1 MFKYLF
7 LFITLIIFQPV
18 FSQKLNQE
26 VEKFLYSCLEESFE
40 KEGVDLNFELDRLER
55 FLIHNG
61 DISEASGDS
70 YFRYFLEIQLKKDVL
85 LTMPPSAEEFSGLL
99 KLDPGSY
106 YSSDCLEQLRKMN
119 SQSLQGSSYFLMSK
133 ALAALNPATIT
144 PEEVSKAISGVLEV
158 VDFETPFYRALTLLT
173 MLNLA
178 SAAPLVSESGPE
190 FNAADYFVIPIF
202 ISGKDELFLS
212 KKQIT
217 VEDFRLE
224 LAKLIEQYPDYYMI
238 LEFDRKSSFNFYTS
252 IRKEIADILA
262 MLSEEASRTLF
273 NKKYSD
279 LNEIQKLQIDSR
291 YSFRIKENIV
301 EK

>member
-7 LFITLIIFQPV
+7 LFITLMIFKPV
-18 FSQKLNQE
+18 FSQELNQE
-26 VEKFLYSCLEESFE
+26 VEKFLYSCLGESFE
-40 KEGVDLNFELDRLER
+40 KEGVDLNSELDRLEK
-55 FLIHNG
+55 FLIQNG
-61 DISEASGDS
+61 DISEVSGDS
-70 YFRYFLEIQLKKDVL
+70 YLRYFLEIQLKKDVL
-85 LTMPPSAEEFSGLL
+85 LTVPPSAEEFSGLL

-133 ALAALNPATIT
+133 ALAALNPETIT

-158 VDFETPFYRALTLLT
+158 EDFETPFYRALTLLT

-178 SAAPLVSESGPE
+178 SETPLVSESAPE
-190 FNAADYFVIPIF
+190 FDTADYFVIPIF

-212 KKQIT
+212 KNQIT
-217 VEDFRLE
+217 PEDFRLE
-224 LAKLIEQYPDYYMI
+224 LAILIEQHPDYYMI
-238 LEFDRKSSFNFYTS
+238 LEFDRKSSYNFYGS
-252 IRKEIADILA
+252 IRKEIANILGLLA
-262 MLSEEASRTLF
+262 EEASRALF
-273 NKKYSD
+273 DKEYSALD
-279 LNEIQKLQIDSR
+279 EAQQLQINTR

>member
-1 MFKYLF
+1 MFKYLL
-7 LFITLIIFQPV
+7 LFITLLVFQPV
-18 FSQKLNQE
+18 LSQESNQE
-26 VEKFLYSCLEESFE
+26 AEEFLYNCLEESFE
-40 KEGVDLNFELDRLER
+40 KEGVDLNSELDRLEK
-55 FLIHNG
+55 FLIQNG
-61 DISEASGDS
+61 DLLEASGDS
-70 YFRYFLEIQLKKDVL
+70 YFGYFLEIQLKKDVL
-85 LTMPPSAEEFSGLL
+85 LAVPPSAKEFSGLL

-106 YSSDCLEQLRKMN
+106 YSSDCLEQLRKMK

-133 ALAALNPATIT
+133 ALAALNPETIT
-144 PEEVSKAISGVLEV
+144 PEEVSKAISGVLDIE
-158 VDFETPFYRALTLLT
+158 DFETPFYRALTLLT
-173 MLNLA
+173 MLNLS

-190 FNAADYFVIPIF
+190 FNTADYFVIPIF

-212 KKQIT
+212 KRQVT

-252 IRKEIADILA
+252 IRKEIADTLGLLA
-262 MLSEEASRTLF
+262 EDASRTLF
-273 NKKYSD
+273 DKEYSALD
-279 LNEIQKLQIDSR
+279 EAEKLQIDTR